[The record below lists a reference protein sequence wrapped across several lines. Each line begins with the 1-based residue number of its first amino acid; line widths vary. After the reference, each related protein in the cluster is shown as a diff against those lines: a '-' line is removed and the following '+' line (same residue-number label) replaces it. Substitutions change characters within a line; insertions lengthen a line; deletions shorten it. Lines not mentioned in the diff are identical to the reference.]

1 MAASHAPHEIPIE
14 HEPADSWHHHDL
26 GAEGMPQREHSSV
39 ANPLALFITFVA
51 LSVVTLALVGIVQM
65 YYFQQVSG
73 VGGLAAR
80 QDKEAT
86 LRMAA
91 ESQLYSQESER
102 RLGTYEWVDAKAG
115 TISIPIEAAFDRVI
129 DSYAPDSK
137 AGGR

>member
-26 GAEGMPQREHSSV
+26 SAEGMPQREHASV

-65 YYFQQVSG
+65 YYYQQVSG
-73 VGGLAAR
+73 VGGLVAR

-86 LRMAA
+86 LRMSADA
-91 ESQLYSQESER
+91 QLYSQESER
-102 RLGTYEWVDAKAG
+102 RLGAYEWVDAQAG
-115 TISIPIEAAFDRVI
+115 TVSIPIEAAFDRVI
-129 DSYAPDSK
+129 ETYSRAAEAS
-137 AGGR
+137 GR